1 MGLKFPLSLG
11 ALCVAIA
18 LQAYAE
24 EETSLDTITVN
35 AAAEV
40 KANQIKKT
48 RKVIQEELIADNY
61 DLVRYA
67 TDVGISDNGR
77 RNKGFAMRGVE
88 GNRVGISIDGVNL
101 PDSEENS
108 LYARYC
114 NFNSSR
120 LSIDPELVQGID
132 IMRGSDSF
140 NAGSGALG
148 GSVNYRTL
156 GAEDIILPD
165 QKWGVLLK
173 NGYASKNREWTH
185 TLGVAYKDDKFDATL
200 LYSHR
205 NGHEMKSRGNGADIF
220 GNARGI
226 PDPAH
231 HRNHSYLAK
240 IGYFITPSH
249 RVSAS
254 FNGQKAKNFVDEKSY
269 QLSGIWRESQDIGK
283 RYNANLAYEYF
294 PENNRWLSYV
304 KTDLDW
310 QKTNVGSN
318 NYKGGHRYNAD
329 LTKVLEKPLYEIQ
342 DTHMNTRF
350 MRGSLRADLMP
361 WESRFGNH
369 QFTLR
374 TGISQKDF
382 DNRNNHEYP
391 NINPD
396 GSSAKDSESIQHP
409 VRTRSFFAQLQDNV
423 SWNNI
428 FSSQLGIRYDWDE
441 LVPQDLK
448 ATCRACSST
457 PASTAFQ
464 SLSGSLGLDAQ
475 LNDIWKTGYNISTGF
490 RIPTASEM
498 YFSYEHPAGNWAPN
512 PDLEAEQAL
521 NQSIYVQAEHQLGT
535 FGLNLYHIRYKNF
548 LTEQEST
555 YKKWNKFYDSHS
567 AGYGQLPYY
576 TTIVQKAV
584 NIDRAR
590 ISGVEFTSKVNL
602 EQVVSVIPQGWK
614 FLANLGYAK
623 GKLKGTEASLLSI
636 QPIKIIL
643 GIGYEDPN
651 DRWGINAKASYFGAK
666 KAKDAQIIQYSAN
679 FEREVKTYPYLNSSA
694 VLFDLYGFYKV
705 NKNIT
710 LRAGLYNLFN
720 RKYHTWDTLRGINKV
735 STTDSVD
742 QERKGLERFYAPG
755 RNFAGS
761 IEIRF

>member
-108 LYARYC
+108 LYARYG

>member
-1 MGLKFPLSLG
+1 MARKFPLSLS

-24 EETSLDTITVN
+24 EQTTLDTVTVN
-35 AAAEV
+35 ATEV

-48 RKVIQEELIADNY
+48 RKAIQEELIADNY
-61 DLVRYA
+61 DLVRYS

-101 PDSEENS
+101 PESEENS
-108 LYARYC
+108 LYARYG

-132 IMRGSDSF
+132 IMRGADSF
-140 NAGSGALG
+140 NAGSGSLG

-156 GAEDIILPD
+156 GADDIILPGK
-165 QKWGVLLK
+165 KWGVLLK

-185 TLGVAYKDDKFDATL
+185 TVGTAYKDDKFDATL
-200 LYSHR
+200 LYSYR
-205 NGHEMKSRGNGADIF
+205 NGHEMKSRGTGADIL
-220 GNARGI
+220 GSARGI
-226 PDPAH
+226 PDPSH
-231 HRNHSYLAK
+231 HKNHSYLAK
-240 IGYFITPSH
+240 IGYFITPLH
-249 RVSAS
+249 RISAS
-254 FNGQKAKNFVDEKSY
+254 FNGQKANNFVDEKSY
-269 QLSGIWRESQDIGK
+269 QLSGIWRESEDIGK

-310 QKTNVGSN
+310 QKTSVGSN
-318 NYKGGHRYNAD
+318 NYKGGHRYDAD
-329 LTKVLEKPLYEIQ
+329 LNKALEKRLYEIQ

-350 MRGSLRADLMP
+350 IRGSLRVDFQP
-361 WESRFGNH
+361 WESRFGSH
-369 QFTLR
+369 QFTIK

-382 DNRNNHEYP
+382 DNRNNHEYL
-391 NINPD
+391 NINAD

-409 VRTRSFFAQLQDNV
+409 VRTRSFFGQLQDNV
-423 SWNNI
+423 TWNDI

-441 LVPQDLK
+441 LVPQDLN

-457 PASTAFQ
+457 PASNTFQ
-464 SLSGSLGLDAQ
+464 SVSGSLGLDAQ
-475 LNDIWKTGYNISTGF
+475 LNDIWKIGYNISTGF

-498 YFSYEHPAGNWAPN
+498 YFTYEHPAGNWIAN

-521 NQSIYVQAEHQLGT
+521 NQSIYVQAEHKLGS
-535 FGLNLYHIRYKNF
+535 FGLNLYHTRYKNF
-548 LTEQEST
+548 LYEQEST
-555 YKKWNKFYDSHS
+555 YKKWNRFYDSYS

-576 TTIVQKAV
+576 TTIAQQAV
-584 NIDRAR
+584 NIDRAK

-602 EQVVSVIPQGWK
+602 DQIISAIPQGWK
-614 FLANLGYAK
+614 FTANLGYAK
-623 GKLKGTEASLLSI
+623 GKLSGTEASLLSI
-636 QPIKIIL
+636 QPIKVIL

-651 DRWGINAKASYFGAK
+651 DLWGINAKASYLGAK
-666 KAKDAQIIQYSAN
+666 KAKDAQIVQYTPN
-679 FEREVKTYPYLNSSA
+679 FEREVKSYPYLNNSA
-694 VLFDLYGFYKV
+694 ILFDLYGFYKV

-720 RKYHTWDTLRGINKV
+720 RKYHTWDTLRGINKI

-742 QERKGLERFYAPG
+742 KEGKGLERFYAPG
-755 RNFAGS
+755 RNFAAS
-761 IEIRF
+761 VEIRF